1 MVQAASE
8 MKVIFVRLPASD
20 HKALMALAKREERS
34 MSAQVRFAIRAM
46 LRDSE
51 AQPTT
56 AAPYY
61 GYLGTPQAQ
70 EPAAEDPGEEEHPF

>member
-1 MVQAASE
+1 MEQTASE
-8 MKVIFVRLPASD
+8 TKVLFIRLPAPE

-51 AQPTT
+51 AHPTT

-61 GYLGTPQAQ
+61 GYLGTLQAQ
-70 EPAAEDPGEEEHPF
+70 EPAAEEEHPF

>member
-8 MKVIFVRLPASD
+8 TKVIFIRIPAPD

-51 AQPTT
+51 EKPTT
-56 AAPYY
+56 AAPNY

-70 EPAAEDPGEEEHPF
+70 EPAAEEEHPF